1 MSSID
6 PKGWVQNPPSVF
18 VKVQGVTSRA
28 TLNGKY
34 GLIMQYV
41 SEKQR
46 YTVVLCESQEIVSLK
61 VENLQVCTF
70 LEKFPA
76 YTQMIR
82 HNPDIQRQYQK
93 VTQQVQQRLPKG
105 MKLSYALVLLLVGLV
120 FLWYM
125 MGWSKLL
132 LLGTVGIMIMTM
144 IGPDLMEGKDL
155 RSIVRS
161 APLRYRDLVR
171 TQIPYVGPTLA
182 SRSSY
187 LMIITVVF
195 LTLLLYSFLGTPT
208 NSMFWN
214 HRRRAASTTRSMSTT
229 RSIPHPYHHT
239 NDVVTTTSVSSRQ
252 LLDTDNDARAVPPP
266 EYYYQLG
273 FDDATKGSDFGT
285 SLPKKVKAAKED
297 VILNDDGTT
306 TDIDEEEE
314 EDPYAWSSSTGR
326 RSDTTTRGQ
335 KAKTTPFSIST
346 IMAMFTIYRIVQP
359 LAYNTN
365 TGQYDWQLLLANVQH
380 LDMWK
385 YGILAFA
392 FYRIVASF
400 L

>member
-1 MSSID
+1 
-6 PKGWVQNPPSVF
+6 
-18 VKVQGVTSRA
+18 
-28 TLNGKY
+28 
-34 GLIMQYV
+34 
-41 SEKQR
+41 
-46 YTVVLCESQEIVSLK
+46 
-61 VENLQVCTF
+61 
-70 LEKFPA
+70 
-76 YTQMIR
+76 
-82 HNPDIQRQYQK
+82 
-93 VTQQVQQRLPKG
+93 
-105 MKLSYALVLLLVGLV
+105 
-120 FLWYM
+120 
-125 MGWSKLL
+125 
-132 LLGTVGIMIMTM
+132 MTM

-161 APLRYRDLVR
+161 VPLRYRDLVR

-187 LMIITVVF
+187 LMIVTVVF
-195 LTLLLYSFLGTPT
+195 LALLLYSFLGTPT

-214 HRRRAASTTRSMSTT
+214 HHRQAASTRMSTT
-229 RSIPHPYHHT
+229 RSIPHHPHHT
-239 NDVVTTTSVSSRQ
+239 NDVMTTSVSSRE
-252 LLDTDNDARAVPPP
+252 LLDTTDNARAVPPT

-273 FDDATKGSDFGT
+273 FDDATKGLDFGT

-297 VILNDDGTT
+297 VIINDDGTT
-306 TDIDEEEE
+306 TDDEEE
-314 EDPYAWSSSTGR
+314 DQYAWSSSTGR

-335 KAKTTPFSIST
+335 KSKTTPFSIST

>member
-28 TLNGKY
+28 TLNGKF

-41 SEKQR
+41 SDKQR

-61 VENLQVCTF
+61 VENLQVCSF

-132 LLGTVGIMIMTM
+132 LLGTVGIAIMTM

-161 APLRYRDLVR
+161 VPLRYRDLVR

-187 LMIITVVF
+187 LMIITIVF
-195 LTLLLYSFLGTPT
+195 LALLLYSFLGTPT

-214 HRRRAASTTRSMSTT
+214 HRRRAASTRMSST
-229 RSIPHPYHHT
+229 RSIYPHHT
-239 NDVVTTTSVSSRQ
+239 NDVVTTSKSSRQ
-252 LLDTDNDARAVPPP
+252 LLDPDDARVVVPP

-273 FDDATKGSDFGT
+273 FDDATKGLDFGT

-297 VILNDDGTT
+297 VILNEDGTT

-314 EDPYAWSSSTGR
+314 EDPYAGSSSTGR